1 MAKKNIHPHYHTL
14 HILIGDE
21 RFETKSTYSKKE
33 FRVEKDFRNHPAWT
47 GKHNSSAQ
55 LSNKNVEKFNKNF
68 GIDFGSLSK

>member
-1 MAKKNIHPHYHTL
+1 MTKKDIHPNYHTL